1 MVAIRRSS
9 FNPIYNKI
17 IGATDF
23 LAVLRITIVAQTE
36 ADKSDL
42 VPLESAEY

>member
-1 MVAIRRSS
+1 MVVIRRCS
-9 FNPIYNKI
+9 FNPTYNKV

-42 VPLESAEY
+42 VTLENAEY